1 MRDAQVEAYAKTKN
15 KNILRIEIKLK
26 NPKKIKDI
34 YTKLALFPE
43 EIINK
48 KNQIFIQHKY
58 CSKSMS
64 AFLRKNS
71 K

>member
-48 KNQIFIQHKY
+48 KNQIFI
-58 CSKSMS
+58 
-64 AFLRKNS
+64 
-71 K
+71 